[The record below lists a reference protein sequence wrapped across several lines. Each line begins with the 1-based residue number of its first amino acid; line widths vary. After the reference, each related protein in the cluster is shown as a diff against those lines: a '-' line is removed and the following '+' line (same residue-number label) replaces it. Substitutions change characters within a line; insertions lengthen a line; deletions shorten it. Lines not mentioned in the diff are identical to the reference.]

1 MRPDTSLMPQIIT
14 SHDDVTDNGLTEES
28 SKIKTIVGIGEKG
41 RDIA

>member
-1 MRPDTSLMPQIIT
+1 MRPDTSLMPQTIT
-14 SHDDVTDNGLTEES
+14 SYDVTDNGLTEEY